1 MPFPREELVD
11 RARAAQRDD
20 RLSTGALYG
29 QLADRIEELENMRCQ
44 CEACKTVQHASYCAV
59 HNAPALPIGKCSC
72 GAEQR

>member
-1 MPFPREELVD
+1 MPFTREELVD

-29 QLADRIEELENMRCQ
+29 QLADRIEELENTRCQ
-44 CEACKTVQHASYCAV
+44 CEACKTSYCAV
-59 HNAPALPIGKCSC
+59 HNAPALPIGKCNC